1 METILNPTN
10 PQPAPLPPRVRARL
24 EAVRSLIDGLED
36 AARAAVDLIDGILL
50 EDCGADRL
58 RDALRVE
65 RAFGTLQGAAR
76 TALEAAERE
85 LADLAPAQCP
95 TERRRD

>member
-24 EAVRSLIDGLED
+24 RDG
-36 AARAAVDLIDGILL
+36 ARAALD
-50 EDCGADRL
+50 
-58 RDALRVE
+58 
-65 RAFGTLQGAAR
+65 
-76 TALEAAERE
+76 AAERE
-85 LADLAPAQCP
+85 LSDLAPAQCL

>member
-1 METILNPTN
+1 METILNPTT

-24 EAVRSLIDGLED
+24 EAVRNLIDGVED
-36 AARAAVDLIDGILL
+36 AAREAVDLIDTILL
-50 EDCGADRL
+50 EDSGADRL

-85 LADLAPAQCP
+85 LTDLAPAQAL
-95 TERRRD
+95 TEKRRD

>member
-24 EAVRSLIDGLED
+24 EAVRNLIED
-36 AARAAVDLIDGILL
+36 AAREAVDLIDTILL
-50 EDCGADRL
+50 EDSGADRL

-65 RAFGTLQGAAR
+65 RAFGTLRGAAR
-76 TALEAAERE
+76 AALDAAERE
-85 LADLAPAQCP
+85 LSDLAPAQSL
-95 TERRRD
+95 TEKRRD

>member
-1 METILNPTN
+1 MNPTN

-24 EAVRSLIDGLED
+24 EAVRGLIEGVED
-36 AARAAVDLIDGILL
+36 AAHAAVDLIDGILL

-65 RAFGTLQGAAR
+65 RAFGALQGATSA
-76 TALEAAERE
+76 ALEAVARE
-85 LADLAPAQCP
+85 LNDLAPAQCL
-95 TERRRD
+95 TEKRRD